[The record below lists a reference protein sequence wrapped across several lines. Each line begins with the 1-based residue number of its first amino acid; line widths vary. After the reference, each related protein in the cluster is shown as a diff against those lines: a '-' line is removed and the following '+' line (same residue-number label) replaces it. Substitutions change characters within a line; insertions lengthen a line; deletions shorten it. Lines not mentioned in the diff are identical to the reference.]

1 MLRYRASAPA
11 FDGALG
17 SAAGAPQNGVMVL
30 KRGLTVCS
38 VIAMLG
44 WLVAAGCSAP
54 ATTQPSKN
62 VVVSEASDPRFE
74 KTWDRR
80 QFDHGLWDAVVRRT
94 VDDRGRVRYAE
105 IGSDARYREY
115 LYRLAHT
122 DAGGLADDHE
132 RLAFWINAYNA
143 LTIKAV
149 LLTLPADRAAW
160 PRYSIKDQAVGGRSL
175 WKGMVFQVGG
185 AKWTLDGIEHQ
196 ILRKQD
202 GLRDPRIH
210 VAIVCAARGCPRLWN
225 RAYEP
230 AKIDEQLATAV
241 RRYTSDPRQCRIDV
255 AGRTL
260 QLSKIFDWYGGDF
273 VDSSFSPNAPSVPA
287 FLARYAGD
295 DAKRTRALSQGKWD
309 IDYFD
314 YDWKLNLAP

>member
-1 MLRYRASAPA
+1 
-11 FDGALG
+11 
-17 SAAGAPQNGVMVL
+17 MV
-30 KRGLTVCS
+30 RN
-38 VIAMLG
+38 VIAMMG
-44 WLVAAGCSAP
+44 WLAAAGCGPS
-54 ATTQPSKN
+54 ATTQLSKD
-62 VVVSEASDPRFE
+62 VVSEPSDPSFE
-74 KTWDRR
+74 KTWDRHR
-80 QFDHGLWDAVVRRT
+80 FDHGLWDAVVRRF
-94 VDDRGRVRYAE
+94 VDDHGLVDYAD

-132 RLAFWINAYNA
+132 RLAFWVNAYNA
-143 LTIKAV
+143 LTIKGV

-160 PRYSIKDQAVGGRSL
+160 PSYSIKDQKIDGRSL
-175 WKGMVFQVGG
+175 WKGMVFEVGG
-185 AKWTLDGIEHQ
+185 ARWTLDGIEHG

-230 AKIDEQLATAV
+230 AQIDEQLADAV
-241 RRYTSDPRQCRIDV
+241 HRYLTDRRQCRIDV
-255 AGRTL
+255 AGKTIK
-260 QLSKIFDWYGGDF
+260 LSKIFDWYGGDF
-273 VDSSFSPNAPSVPA
+273 VDSSFSPHAPSVPA
-287 FLARYAGD
+287 FLARYVGEA
-295 DAKRTRALSQGKWD
+295 AKLSRALSHGEWE